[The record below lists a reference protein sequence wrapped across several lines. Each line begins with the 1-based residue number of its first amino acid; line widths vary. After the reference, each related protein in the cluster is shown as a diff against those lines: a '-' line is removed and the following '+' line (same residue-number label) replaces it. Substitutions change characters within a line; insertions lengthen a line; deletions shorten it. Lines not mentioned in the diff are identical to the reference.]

1 MARKIGVTNK
11 TVTADRVWPKEDK
24 SVLGCGKEVDCG
36 ISHKVDGSGVWCGKV
51 DGCGHGE
58 GRDEQHCTLVQ
69 QPRAYCWSIL
79 HCFLPV

>member
-1 MARKIGVTNK
+1 MFGLN
-11 TVTADRVWPKEDK
+11 PKEDK
-24 SVLGCGKEVDCG
+24 SGLGCGKEDGCD
-36 ISHKVDGSGVWCGKV
+36 IRHTVDGSGVGRGKV

-69 QPRAYCWSIL
+69 QPRVYCWSIL